1 MKKQLFVIAS
11 ALLCTVGSFAQ
22 SGRPSLGLELALPMG
37 DFGDAYGLGYG
48 LSGGYEHPLGD
59 NLGLT
64 GTIGYLMLSPDESI
78 KDFIES
84 SSMMPI
90 QVGAKYYF
98 SEQQSGPYGH
108 VQVGVHNMSVKSKE
122 FEFFGVTVPSE
133 TSSSTNLSFA
143 FGAGFVVNEK
153 IDLGIRYNI
162 ITPDSDAPDDTKSS
176 AYLGVRAAY
185 MFGGN

>member
-1 MKKQLFVIAS
+1 MKKQLFVLAA
-11 ALLCTVGSFAQ
+11 ALVCTVGSFAQ

-48 LSGGYEHPLGD
+48 LSGGYEHPVGD
-59 NLGLT
+59 NLGIT
-64 GTIGYLMLSPDESI
+64 ANIGYILLSPDESI

-84 SSMMPI
+84 ASMMPI

-108 VQVGVHNMSVKSKE
+108 VQLGVHNMSVKTAE
-122 FEFFGVTVPSE
+122 FELLGVTVPSE
-133 TSSSTNLSFA
+133 TESSTNLSFA
-143 FGAGFVVNEK
+143 FGAGYVLNDK
-153 IDLGIRYNI
+153 IDLGLRYNI
-162 ITPDSDAPDDTKSS
+162 VTPDSDAPDDASS
-176 AYLGVRAAY
+176 SSYLGIRVAY

>member
-1 MKKQLFVIAS
+1 MKKQLFIIAA
-11 ALLCTVGSFAQ
+11 ALLSTIGSFAQ

-37 DFGDAYGLGYG
+37 DFGDAYGIGYG
-48 LSGGYEHPLGD
+48 LSAGYEHPVGDKLGITA
-59 NLGLT
+59 NV
-64 GTIGYLMLSPDESI
+64 GYILLSPDEAI

-84 SSMMPI
+84 SSMIPI

-108 VQVGVHNMSVKSKE
+108 VQLGVHTSSVKTAE
-122 FEFFGVTVPSE
+122 FELLGVTIPSE
-133 TSSSTNLSFA
+133 TESSTNLSFA
-143 FGAGFVVNEK
+143 FGAGFVLNEK

-162 ITPDSDAPDDTKSS
+162 ITPDSDIEEAKSS
-176 AYLGVRAAY
+176 AYLGLRVAY